1 LHTRFAQ
8 FLALVASTVAVCG
21 TAAATTASAQGA
33 SPRVSCPKPSSF
45 GQPQDNKLKMNCRVT
60 FSNGPKVKV
69 RLVQSG
75 STLKIWGCAY
85 GHRPRGFENVGL
97 TSTLEANNETQAV
110 DMPLHRSACTLGGET
125 AGTWGSLKHGWHV
138 VVDTTLFWRDRDGK
152 EQLLTAPIKYTVA

>member
-1 LHTRFAQ
+1 VFTRFAQ

-21 TAAATTASAQGA
+21 TATTASAQGA
-33 SPRVSCPKPSSF
+33 SSRASCPKPSSF
-45 GQPQDNKLKMNCRVT
+45 GQPTDNKWEMNCRVT
-60 FSNGPKVKV
+60 FGNGPKAKI
-69 RLVQSG
+69 RFVQSG

-110 DMPLHRSACTLGGET
+110 DMPLHRSTCTLGGET

-138 VVDTTLFWRDRDGK
+138 IVDATLFWRDRNGK
-152 EQLLTAPIKYTVA
+152 EQTLTATITYTVA